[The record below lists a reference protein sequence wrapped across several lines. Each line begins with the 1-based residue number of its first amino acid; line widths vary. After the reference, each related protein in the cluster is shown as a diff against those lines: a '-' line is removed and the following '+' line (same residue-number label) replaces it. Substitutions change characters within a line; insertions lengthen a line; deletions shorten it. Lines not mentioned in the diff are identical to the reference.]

1 MVTIS
6 GGVIS
11 KQNNT
16 SITYR
21 LKCEKCGH
29 EDESESTVTVTVG
42 LTEVTSKK
50 CPNCGNRQIIKMK
63 ISMN

>member
-6 GGVIS
+6 GGVIL

-16 SITYR
+16 SITYK

-29 EDESESTVTVTVG
+29 EGESESTITVTVG
-42 LTEVTSKK
+42 LTEVTTKK
-50 CPNCGNRQIIKMK
+50 CPHCGNNQIIKMK
-63 ISMN
+63 LSMN